1 LFGSSHTINHL
12 STSQGGCY
20 GSIETVAGL
29 GKATW
34 DLFNRVN
41 SLSPT
46 NITPADWI
54 STFVLAADLLKN
66 ETEYVYFAII
76 KLCSTITYILI

>member
-12 STSQGGCY
+12 SSQGSCY
-20 GSIETVAGL
+20 GGIETVAGL
-29 GKATW
+29 GIPTW

-46 NITPADWI
+46 NKTPSDWI
-54 STFVLAADLLKN
+54 STFVLASDFLKN
-66 ETEYVYFAII
+66 ETEYVYYTII
-76 KLCSTITYILI
+76 KQCTTINYILI